1 MFLRLKHALFL
12 RFAHHL
18 VQTTVVH
25 LVNLRLLSQG
35 FLQLSNPTLDYSLTY
50 LILIQKS
57 YPLRLLPARN
67 PVSSPAPTTVLVI
80 AAVQR
85 MLQCKKLMKPLPQR
99 RPHHQPRQWELRKVL
114 LFKDLLLRRTL
125 VQAPAL
131 GDAIHHVL
139 WRAALQRLAFHKET
153 KQN

>member
-1 MFLRLKHALFL
+1 MR
-12 RFAHHL
+12 
-18 VQTTVVH
+18 
-25 LVNLRLLSQG
+25 LVNLRLLNQG
-35 FLQLSNPTLDYSLTY
+35 CLQLSSHTLDYSLTY

-67 PVSSPAPTTVLVI
+67 PASSPAPTTVLVI

-85 MLQCKKLMKPLPQR
+85 MLHCKKLMKPLPHQR
-99 RPHHQPRQWELRKVL
+99 LHRQPRQWELRKAL
-114 LFKDLLLRRTL
+114 LFKDSLLRQTL

-131 GDAIHHVL
+131 GDAIHHVR
-139 WRAALQRLAFHKET
+139 WRAALQRLASHKET

>member
-1 MFLRLKHALFL
+1 M
-12 RFAHHL
+12 
-18 VQTTVVH
+18 QTTVVR

-35 FLQLSNPTLDYSLTY
+35 CLQLSSPTLDYSLTY

-67 PVSSPAPTTVLVI
+67 PASSLALTTVHVI

-85 MLQCKKLMKPLPQR
+85 MLQRKKLMKPLPQWR
-99 RPHHQPRQWELRKVL
+99 LHHQPRQWELRKVF
-114 LFKDLLLRRTL
+114 LFKVSLLRRTL